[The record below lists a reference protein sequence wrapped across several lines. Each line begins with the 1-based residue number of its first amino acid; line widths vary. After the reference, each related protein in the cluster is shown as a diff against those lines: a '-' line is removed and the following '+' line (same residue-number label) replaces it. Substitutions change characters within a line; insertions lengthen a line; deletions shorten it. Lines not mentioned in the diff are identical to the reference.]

1 MWGEGGSLRND
12 TTMKADQETSYFFE
26 GRSAT
31 ILVRG
36 KKKSKF
42 RKEKNPNV
50 TAVYYSTECLWAP
63 SLRTLLVATGDGHT
77 QKETQ
82 RTHFIPV
89 KVLTLGEL
97 STPDFLKGF
106 SILGER
112 PHRGVS
118 LREERLP

>member
-1 MWGEGGSLRND
+1 MSLRFI
-12 TTMKADQETSYFFE
+12 TAQ
-26 GRSAT
+26 
-31 ILVRG
+31 
-36 KKKSKF
+36 
-42 RKEKNPNV
+42 NV
-50 TAVYYSTECLWAP
+50 SGHP
-63 SLRTLLVATGDGHT
+63 PLLVATGDGHT

>member
-1 MWGEGGSLRND
+1 
-12 TTMKADQETSYFFE
+12 MKADQETSYFFE

-31 ILVRG
+31 ILVRE

-42 RKEKNPNV
+42 HKEKKIQMSLWFITAQNV
-50 TAVYYSTECLWAP
+50 SGHPLSGYSWWLQVMDT
-63 SLRTLLVATGDGHT
+63 H
-77 QKETQ
+77 KETQ
-82 RTHFIPV
+82 RIHFISV